1 LNEVVFTK
9 DSVFEYKKNGIA
21 EIIVKENR
29 PPPVNTRVAHE
40 NKKLFVFS
48 AEMKSLFHFMHAR
61 LRARVGFLKILDF
74 LDQQALLACF

>member
-1 LNEVVFTK
+1 
-9 DSVFEYKKNGIA
+9 
-21 EIIVKENR
+21 
-29 PPPVNTRVAHE
+29 VNTRVAHE